1 MLRSSMARLRAC
13 SPPVRLLLLSELLCL
28 LAGALGQVAV
38 AWWIAQRG
46 GASDLARYGAVMA
59 LCALLAT
66 PLMSPLGDRWPKRRL
81 VRLGSACLVLDALA
95 LALLACSGHYR
106 LGLLCACSALSIVA
120 NAVLLP
126 AKANILPELV
136 EIGQLPEAIRLRRGA
151 QALGGLLGPG
161 LGGAA
166 LAAGGVITALTLN
179 LLMFGIAAVAAF
191 RLGQPQFPA
200 RPAAAGGWLGDMQA
214 GLRAKWCVPLD
225 RWWTLTGALMM
236 VFLLPAIGMLLP
248 LRVQSL
254 GLSSVWYGACGAALS
269 LGLLVGV
276 LGLADRLIARLDRV
290 RAMFAAL
297 TLCALAV
304 AGMGLCDWG
313 PALVLL
319 FALVGGGMS
328 VTQMVGQTH
337 RLLAMPED
345 FRSRMTAGNL
355 ATAQLSAALGPAL
368 AGLLLQHASVAA
380 VYLWMAAGFTLSGL
394 LLLAVPEL
402 RPFLR
407 LDHEAVKN
415 WYGRN
420 YPKAFAARR

>member
-1 MLRSSMARLRAC
+1 MLRLLMARLRAC
-13 SPPVRLLLLSELLCL
+13 APPVRLLLLSEMLCL
-28 LAGALGQVAV
+28 LAGAMGQVAV

-46 GASDLARYGAVMA
+46 GAADLARYGALMA

-95 LALLACSGHYR
+95 LVLLAYSGCYQ
-106 LGLLCACSALSIVA
+106 LALLCACSALSIVA

-136 EIGQLPEAIRLRRGA
+136 EVTQLPEAIRLRRAA

-166 LAAGGVITALTLN
+166 LAAGGVAAALTLN

-200 RPAAAGGWLGDMQA
+200 RPAPAGGWLSDMHA
-214 GLRAKWCVPLD
+214 GLRAKWGVPLD

-236 VFLLPAIGMLLP
+236 VFLLPATGMLLP

-254 GLSSVWYGACGAALS
+254 GLSSLWFGACGAALS

-297 TLCALAV
+297 ALCAVAV
-304 AGMGLCDWG
+304 AAMGLCDRG

-319 FALVGGGMS
+319 FAVVGGCMS

-355 ATAQLSAALGPAL
+355 ATAQLAAALGPAL
-368 AGLLLQHASVAA
+368 AGLLLQHGSVAT
-380 VYLWMAAGFTLSGL
+380 VYLWMAAGFTLGGL
-394 LLLAVPEL
+394 LLLAVPGL

-415 WYGRN
+415 WYGRQ
-420 YPKAFAARR
+420 YPQAFALRR